1 MIQNNFL
8 RNIYLCWELTLPSS
22 ATIAVFS
29 ISILNDCFIW
39 SLLHYVSH
47 MLSCPTCLL
56 HDVLSCLMYFMPY
69 VHLCPTCTLPHLLL
83 CPTYLV
89 LYVPRALHAFLSHV
103 SRALRVILPHVPRA
117 LCLLVSHVPRATC
130 TLIPFVPYIPS
141 CFMSSFSLRTPSA
154 SYLSYSMC

>member
-1 MIQNNFL
+1 MEFRILWEMIQNNFL

-29 ISILNDCFIW
+29 ISILNGCFIW

-89 LYVPRALHAFLSHV
+89 LYVPRAL
-103 SRALRVILPHVPRA
+103 
-117 LCLLVSHVPRATC
+117 CLLVSHVPRATC
-130 TLIPFVPYIPS
+130 TLIPFVPYIPL